1 MPVSAIPLGYHSIT
15 AYLTV
20 KNAAQAIAFYQSAFN
35 AVEVFRL
42 EMGPGVIGHAE
53 IKIGDSHVMLSDEF
67 PEHGAISPQTLGG
80 ATSHLMIYCED
91 CDAAFAR
98 AIAAG
103 ATAAR
108 AMEDQF
114 YGDRSGQVIDPFG
127 HRWTLATHIEDV
139 DFEEIQ
145 RRMAAMGGA

>member
-80 ATSHLMIYCED
+80 TTSHLMIYCED